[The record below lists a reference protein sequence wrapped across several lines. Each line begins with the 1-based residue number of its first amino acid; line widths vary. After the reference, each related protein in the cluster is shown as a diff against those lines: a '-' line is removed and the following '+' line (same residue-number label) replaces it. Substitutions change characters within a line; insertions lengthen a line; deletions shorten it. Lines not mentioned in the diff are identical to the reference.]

1 MLDRLLERA
10 RGGDGG
16 VLVVHGEP
24 GVGKT
29 ALLEYAIE
37 AGQGY
42 RVARTS
48 GVEGEMELPFA
59 ALQQLCSSLLELA
72 ERLPQPQRDA
82 LDIAFGLNAGPPPNP
97 FLVGLAVLGLLS
109 EAAEDGPLLAVID
122 DAQWLDAGS
131 ARALTFVAR
140 RLLMEKI
147 ALVFATRQLGSA
159 LTRLPELRVEP
170 LGHRDARS
178 LLESSLP
185 APLDERVLDR
195 IVDETGGNPLAL
207 LELPR
212 GLTPTQLAGG
222 FGLPADVPLSA
233 SIEESFTRRL
243 AALPYEARR
252 FLLVAAADPV
262 GDPGSIRRAAELLG
276 IPEATAGAVESEGL
290 LVFGSRVVFRH
301 PLVRSA
307 AYRASGV
314 KERREVHR
322 ALAEATDPDIDPDR
336 RAWHRAQA
344 AAAPDEEVAAELE
357 RSAARAQGRGG
368 FAAAGVFLER
378 AAALTPDPSR
388 RAERA
393 LAAAQTNFQAG
404 ALDDARDQLSA
415 AETGILTEPELA
427 HVDLLRAQITF
438 VATHGN
444 DAPPL
449 LLEAARRLSSID
461 PPLARETYLDA
472 CSAALFAGRLARP
485 GGSALDIAQA
495 ARTAPAPGRK
505 PRGPDLL
512 LDALST
518 LLTGRYEAAVPMLRR
533 AAAAFGTDRSATEQ
547 MRWIWLATIASVQLW
562 DDATWEALSERHT
575 RIARKTG
582 ALGDL
587 PLALTQRI
595 YLHLLTGELDA
606 ATSLVEEIQRAT
618 DTTGSDLAP
627 YGAVGLAALRG
638 REAEATYLIERTRAE
653 VTSRGEGIGLSVLG
667 WAAAVLYN
675 GLGRY
680 EEAREAALSV
690 APHDLNPSMWVMPE
704 VVESAVRAGTPEVAE
719 DARRRLG
726 SIARASGTDW
736 LVGIASRSEALL
748 AEGPAAEHLYVEAI
762 DRLGRTR
769 IAVDLA
775 RAHLLYGEWLRR
787 ERRRMDARVQLR
799 FAHERFFDFGMDAFA
814 ERARIELLATGE
826 HARKRTVDTSHQLT
840 PQEAQISRLAAQG
853 NTNREIAAQLFISP
867 STVEYHL
874 RKVFRKLDVKSRT
887 QLASL
892 IS

>member
-1 MLDRLLERA
+1 MMLIEPPSQVRVQGEHLVGRKRERAVLDRLLEGA
-10 RGGDGG
+10 RVGDGG

-37 AGQGY
+37 AGEGY
-42 RVARTS
+42 RVASTS
-48 GVEGEMELPFA
+48 GVEGETELPFA
-59 ALQQLCSSLLELA
+59 ALQQLCSSFLELE

-82 LDIAFGLNAGPPPNP
+82 LGVAFGVNVGPTPNP

-109 EAAEDGPLLAVID
+109 EVAEDRPLLTVVD

-131 ARALTFVAR
+131 ARALAFVAR
-140 RLLMEKI
+140 RLLAEKI
-147 ALVFATRQLGSA
+147 ALVFATRELGSA
-159 LTRLPELRVEP
+159 LARLPELRVEP

-178 LLESSLP
+178 LLESILP

-222 FGLPADVPLSA
+222 FGLPANVPLSA

-262 GDPGSIRRAAELLG
+262 
-276 IPEATAGAVESEGL
+276 
-290 LVFGSRVVFRH
+290 RH
-301 PLVRSA
+301 PVVRSA
-307 AYRASGV
+307 AYRASGL

-357 RSAARAQGRGG
+357 RSAGRAQGRGG
-368 FAAAGVFLER
+368 LAAAGVFLER
-378 AAALTPDPSR
+378 AAALTPDPSK

-393 LAAAQTNFQAG
+393 LAAAQRKFQAG
-404 ALDDARDQLSA
+404 ALDDARDLLA
-415 AETGILTEPELA
+415 GTDTGTLTDLELA
-427 HVDLLRAQITF
+427 RADLLHAQITF
-438 VATHGN
+438 VATHGSG
-444 DAPPL
+444 APPL
-449 LLEAARRLSSID
+449 LLEAARRLSSLD
-461 PPLARETYLDA
+461 PPLARDTYLDA
-472 CSAALFAGRLARP
+472 LSAALFAGRLARP

-495 ARTAPAPGRK
+495 ARTAPAPGRE
-505 PRGPDLL
+505 PRGPDVL
-512 LDALST
+512 LDALT
-518 LLTGRYEAAVPMLRR
+518 ALLCGSYEGAVPMLRR
-533 AAAAFGTDRSATEQ
+533 AAEAFSTDELATEQ
-547 MRWIWLATIASVQLW
+547 TRWIWLATIASVQLW
-562 DDATWEALSERHT
+562 DDATWEALSERHIT
-575 RIARKTG
+575 VARRTG

-595 YLHLLTGELDA
+595 YLHLLAGELDA
-606 ATSLVEEIQRAT
+606 AASLVEEIQRVT

-627 YGAVGLAALRG
+627 YGGVGLAALRG
-638 REAEATYLIERTRAE
+638 RETETTYLIERTRAE
-653 VTSRGEGIGLSVLG
+653 VISRGEGIGLSVLD

-680 EEAREAALSV
+680 EEARDAALGV
-690 APHDLNPSMWVMPE
+690 AAHDLNRSMWIMAE
-704 VVESAVRAGTPEVAE
+704 VIEAAVRAGTPEVAA
-719 DARRRLG
+719 DARGRLG
-726 SIARASGTDW
+726 TIARAGGTDW
-736 LVGIASRSEALL
+736 VVGIASRSEALL
-748 AEGPAAEHLYVEAI
+748 AAGPAAEDLYVEAI

-787 ERRRMDARVQLR
+787 ERRRSDARVQLR
-799 FAHERFFDFGMDAFA
+799 FAHERFSDFGLDAFA

-840 PQEAQISRLAAQG
+840 PQEAQISRLAAEG

-874 RKVFRKLDVKSRT
+874 GKAFRKLDVTSRI
-887 QLASL
+887 QLARRL
-892 IS
+892 P